1 MFNNFRLSKYLT
13 LTENENEGKHLER
26 LGQFDVG
33 YHNISFDDDPDL
45 NNDEIPVNSA
55 TLS

>member
-13 LTENENEGKHLER
+13 LTENEIEGKHLER